1 MYKEPDPHTGFIS
14 WFARNPVAANLLMI
28 MIIAVGGLAFVTMT
42 KEAQPRIPPRG
53 INVTIPFPGAAPEEV
68 EQAILIKLEAVL
80 KDVDGI
86 ESFDTFANEGSGSA
100 SIDVD
105 TGAGYDIEDVMEDV
119 EQAVASMNRLPVEA
133 EKPRVTANRW
143 EQSVLRVQISGDLDE
158 RSMKA
163 LAEEV
168 RDDLLQIPQVAKAT
182 VRGIR
187 PTEISIEIPERQLR
201 RYGLTL
207 SQVSQAVRASSTDL
221 SGGSIES
228 DSGDIRIRAIGQAYD
243 GEDFEQIVLLTRP
256 DGTRVTIGDIAQVK
270 DEFVDMP
277 FYALFNGKPSVSVE
291 VDALGNQSQIEVS
304 AAARQYL
311 VEKQKTLPPG
321 VNVSY
326 WGDISVFIDES
337 VNLMVKNLLIGSV
350 LVFIVLGLFLRLQ
363 LAAWVMV
370 GIPVSFLGAGML
382 MPLPGFDLTVNM
394 MSIFGFF
401 MVLGIVVDDAIII
414 GESAYTEVEKHG
426 QHIDNVI
433 VGVKRVVIPATFG
446 VLTTIAT
453 FMPLIISGGDFAA
466 MQRVIG
472 WVVVFCLIFSIVE
485 SKLILPAHLAHI
497 KAKQPGNPVT
507 RGIHRFQD
515 RISSGLKYFVAHQYQ
530 PFLKLAIEHRYT
542 TVTTFVAILIIV
554 TGMFMG
560 GIIKFVFSPEFPD
573 KYAMARVELSEGMPE
588 ELGVAIAEQLRTT
601 LMQAGKDVQEELGL
615 EESLIGDN
623 NTVLANSR
631 IDAAVEINQPPSGD
645 VDPKLLTDRWRELM
659 GDVAG
664 TKSMRIRS
672 MQRTGGGPA
681 LQFSLLGRDS
691 PKVEAAAAD
700 LIEHLRGYTG
710 VYEVESSH
718 VSGTRELQLRIKP
731 QAEALGLTQVDLAS
745 QVRQAFYGVE
755 AQRVNR
761 DDTEIR
767 VMVRYP
773 KEERTSVGNLE
784 NMWFKTPAGGEVPF
798 EQVAL
803 MLYDAAPS
811 GIRRQNGERVVVI
824 TAEVNTTTTAPGD
837 VMRGVYQ
844 NFAAA
849 LPDHHPGVKMQL
861 SGASERQNQTLF
873 DFGKNALIAL
883 FVIYALMAIPLKSY
897 VQPLIVM
904 SVIPFGLIGALMGHY
919 ILDYPVS
926 SVTIMG
932 LIALTGVVVNDG
944 IILVDYVNK
953 AVERGRSRAEA
964 AVEAGG
970 ARFRAI
976 LLTSTTTFMG
986 LTPMLA
992 ETSFQAALMMPMAI
1006 ALAFGILFATT
1017 MTLVLI
1023 PCLYI
1028 IADDF
1033 MAMMGTQHGP
1043 SNETFAAQP
1052 SSGGGG

>member
-1 MYKEPDPHTGFIS
+1 MYTEPDPHTGIIS
-14 WFARNPVAANLLMI
+14 WFARNPVAANLLMV
-28 MIIAVGGLAFVTMT
+28 MIIAVGGIAFLTMT

-68 EQAILIKLEAVL
+68 EQAILIKLEAAL

-86 ESFDTFANEGSGSA
+86 ESFDTYANEGSGSA

-105 TGAGYDIEDVMEDV
+105 TGSGYDIEEVMKDV
-119 EQAVASMNRLPVEA
+119 EQAVAGMNRLPAEA

-143 EQSVLRVQISGDLDE
+143 QQSVLRVQISGDLDE

-182 VRGIR
+182 VRGVR

-201 RYGLTL
+201 RYGLSL
-207 SQVSQAVRASSTDL
+207 NQVSNAVRSSSTDL

-228 DSGDIRIRAIGQAYD
+228 DSGDIRIRAIGQAYN
-243 GEDFEQIVLLTRP
+243 GEEFEQIVLLTRP
-256 DGTRVTIGDIAQVK
+256 DGTRITIGDIAVVK

-277 FYALFNGKPSVSVE
+277 FYTLFNGRPSVSVE
-291 VDALGNQSQIEVS
+291 VDALGDQSQIEVS
-304 AAARQYL
+304 AAARQYI
-311 VEKQKTLPPG
+311 VEKQKSLPPG
-321 VNVSY
+321 VTVNY
-326 WGDISVFIDES
+326 WGDISVFIGES

-363 LAAWVMV
+363 LAAWVMM

-433 VGVKRVVIPATFG
+433 IGVKRVVIPATFG

-453 FMPLIISGGDFAA
+453 FTPLIVSGGDFAA

-497 KAKQPGNPVT
+497 KAKPPGNPVT
-507 RGIHRFQD
+507 RGIHRVQD
-515 RISSGLKYFVAHQYQ
+515 MISAGLKSFVSNQYQ
-530 PFLKLAIEHRYT
+530 PFLKRAIEHRYT
-542 TVTTFVAILIIV
+542 TVTTFIALLIIV
-554 TGMFMG
+554 GGMFMG
-560 GIIKFVFSPEFPD
+560 GIIRFVFSPEIPD
-573 KYAMARVELSEGMPE
+573 TYAMARVELAEGMPE
-588 ELGVAIAEQLRTT
+588 ELGVSIAEQLRMT
-601 LMQAGKDVQEELGL
+601 LVQAGDEIQEELGL
-615 EESLIGDN
+615 EESLLGDN
-623 NTVLANSR
+623 NTVLANST
-631 IDAAVEINQPPSGD
+631 IDAAVEINQPDSGD
-645 VDPKLLTDRWRELM
+645 VDPKILTDRWRELM

-691 PKVEAAAAD
+691 AKVEAAAAD

-731 QAEALGLTQVDLAS
+731 QAEALGLTQMDLAS

-773 KEERTSVGNLE
+773 KEERISVGNLE

-803 MLYDAAPS
+803 MVYDAAPS
-811 GIRRQNGERVVVI
+811 GIRRQNGERVVVV

-844 NFAAA
+844 NFVAK
-849 LPDHHPGVKMQL
+849 LPDAHPGVNMQL
-861 SGASERQNQTLF
+861 SGASERQNRTLF

-897 VQPLIVM
+897 IQPLIVM
-904 SVIPFGLIGALMGHY
+904 SVIPFGLIGALLGHF
-919 ILDYPVS
+919 ILNYPVS

-953 AVERGRSRAEA
+953 AVAQGRSRAEA

-986 LTPMLA
+986 LTPMLT

-1017 MTLVLI
+1017 MTLILI

-1033 MAMMGTQHGP
+1033 MAMIGTKYGP
-1043 SNETFAAQP
+1043 AEGTTAQP
-1052 SSGGGG
+1052 SPRGGG